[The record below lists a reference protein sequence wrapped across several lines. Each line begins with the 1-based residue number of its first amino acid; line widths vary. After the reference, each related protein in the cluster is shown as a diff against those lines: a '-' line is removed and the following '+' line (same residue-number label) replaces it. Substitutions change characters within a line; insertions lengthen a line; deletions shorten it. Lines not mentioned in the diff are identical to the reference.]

1 MYTQTKGFLLTHQ
14 RKNMKRRFYLYIESP
29 KIMIFE
35 NFTLPTSLQNA
46 YVNIFQNNIKKITCN
61 KFIFLIDF
69 TNTLSG
75 HNVFLHC

>member
-1 MYTQTKGFLLTHQ
+1 
-14 RKNMKRRFYLYIESP
+14 
-29 KIMIFE
+29 MIFE